1 MGDKFSSR
9 HGQKGVVGTIVQQAD
24 LPFSERGICPDL
36 IMNPCAGH
44 TTRVT
49 LLPAGGLAGDAGTLT
64 SLVSRCAS
72 VSCQSARMG
81 LCSGLE
87 VRAMRH
93 ASVARGNASNLK
105 GRQDAGGAAGRH
117 GFPSRMTV
125 GKMLELLGAKAAVC
139 SGRLH
144 YGTAF
149 GEGAGL
155 ADNVDAIS
163 ETLVRRCPRLQAGG
177 RWREVP

>member
-1 MGDKFSSR
+1 
-9 HGQKGVVGTIVQQAD
+9 
-24 LPFSERGICPDL
+24 
-36 IMNPCAGH
+36 
-44 TTRVT
+44 
-49 LLPAGGLAGDAGTLT
+49 
-64 SLVSRCAS
+64 
-72 VSCQSARMG
+72 
-81 LCSGLE
+81 
-87 VRAMRH
+87 MRN
-93 ASVARGNASNLK
+93 V
-105 GRQDAGGAAGRH
+105 GGAGGRH

-163 ETLVRRCPRLQAGG
+163 ETLVRRRLRLRAGST
-177 RWREVP
+177 RQDSVWRAARVAPCCWKLPHGKSVSSICVAVRNASHVTHSCLRARRCATASATAARTW

>member
-1 MGDKFSSR
+1 
-9 HGQKGVVGTIVQQAD
+9 
-24 LPFSERGICPDL
+24 
-36 IMNPCAGH
+36 
-44 TTRVT
+44 
-49 LLPAGGLAGDAGTLT
+49 
-64 SLVSRCAS
+64 
-72 VSCQSARMG
+72 
-81 LCSGLE
+81 
-87 VRAMRH
+87 MRN
-93 ASVARGNASNLK
+93 V
-105 GRQDAGGAAGRH
+105 AGRH

-163 ETLVRRCPRLQAGG
+163 ETLVR
-177 RWREVP
+177 WRFSLLGARIRQDVV

>member
-1 MGDKFSSR
+1 MELNVRTSTTTACTLALGR
-9 HGQKGVVGTIVQQAD
+9 RNVG
-24 LPFSERGICPDL
+24 
-36 IMNPCAGH
+36 
-44 TTRVT
+44 
-49 LLPAGGLAGDAGTLT
+49 
-64 SLVSRCAS
+64 
-72 VSCQSARMG
+72 
-81 LCSGLE
+81 
-87 VRAMRH
+87 
-93 ASVARGNASNLK
+93 GNAQR
-105 GRQDAGGAAGRH
+105 GCAACRH

-163 ETLVRRCPRLQAGG
+163 ETLVRSCFRLRAGTDG
-177 RWREVP
+177 ETLFQGAA

>member
-1 MGDKFSSR
+1 MR
-9 HGQKGVVGTIVQQAD
+9 
-24 LPFSERGICPDL
+24 
-36 IMNPCAGH
+36 
-44 TTRVT
+44 
-49 LLPAGGLAGDAGTLT
+49 
-64 SLVSRCAS
+64 
-72 VSCQSARMG
+72 
-81 LCSGLE
+81 E
-87 VRAMRH
+87 VR
-93 ASVARGNASNLK
+93 
-105 GRQDAGGAAGRH
+105 DAFGRH

-163 ETLVRRCPRLQAGG
+163 ETLVRMGSSRQDKLLGAAQLAICCWKLRTASLPAASAWQCARHLM
-177 RWREVP
+177 